1 MEPSPWHSG
10 FGSLIGRFGR
20 LVWLICQTC
29 RVEFAID
36 RADYEEEVH

>member
-1 MEPSPWHSG
+1 MAPCPRRSG

-20 LVWLICQTC
+20 LVWRACQTR

-36 RADYEEEVH
+36 RADYQEEVR

>member
-1 MEPSPWHSG
+1 MAPCPRRSG

-20 LVWLICQTC
+20 MVWLVSRTC

-36 RADYEEEVH
+36 WADYQEEVR